1 MPLRDILIALVVIA
15 VWGTNFVVIK
25 YALGELPPLLF
36 ACLRFTL
43 VAFPAVFFLKRPA
56 VPLRHLA
63 AYGVLIGAGQFG
75 LLYIAM
81 THYISPGLASLI
93 LQTQVVFTIGLSMLI
108 NGEKIGLYQIGAVLL
123 AGAGVGVI
131 ALHAQGSVTPLGLAL
146 CITAAAS
153 WAGCNIVAR
162 LAAQGGAGRINMLAY
177 IVWSSLFSV
186 PPLLALSLFF
196 EGPAAI
202 GAGLAHLDAGVLA
215 AVIWQSAGNTMFGFS
230 LWAWLLA
237 RHPAATVSPM
247 ALLIPVFGMGASAL
261 LLNEPLQEWKL
272 LAAGLVLGGLAVNF
286 FWPLLRK
293 R

>member
-15 VWGTNFVVIK
+15 IWGTNFVVIK

-36 ACLRFTL
+36 ATLRFVL

-56 VPLRHLA
+56 VPIRHLA
-63 AYGVLIGAGQFG
+63 IYGVLIGAGQFG

-81 THYISPGLASLI
+81 THYISPGLASLL
-93 LQTQVVFTIGLSMLI
+93 LQMQVVFTIGLSMAI
-108 NGEKIGLYQIGAVLL
+108 NGEKIHPYQIGAVLL
-123 AGAGVGVI
+123 AGAGVAVI

-146 CITAAAS
+146 CIAAAAS
-153 WAGCNIVAR
+153 WGVGNIVAR
-162 LAAQGGAGRINMLAY
+162 RAGRINMLAY
-177 IVWSSLFSV
+177 VVWSSLFSV

-202 GAGLAHLDAGVLA
+202 ATGLSHLDAGMLG
-215 AVIWQSAGNTMFGFS
+215 AVVWQSAGNTMFGFS

-261 LLNEPLQEWKL
+261 LLGEPLQDWKL
-272 LAAGLVLGGLAVNF
+272 TAAALVLGGLAVNF
-286 FWPLLRK
+286 FWPLRTTF
-293 R
+293 RR